1 MTNRARISWTVAV
14 TAITAVVVVAASKVW
29 NPTAVKP
36 LAQATSVQS
45 TDFFEQKIRPI
56 LSDNCYKCHS
66 ATSEKIK
73 GGLLLD
79 TREGLLKGGD
89 TGPAIVAGN
98 PEQSLLI
105 KAVRYT
111 DKDLQ
116 MPPGDKPLATDQINA
131 LETWVKM
138 GAPDPRVGASA
149 HSYKVD
155 FDQARKHWAFQP
167 IKEPAIPHPKDPA
180 NWARSPVDQFI
191 LEKLAEKKIK
201 PSPEADKVTLLRR
214 ATFDLTGLPPTPRE
228 LVDFMSDTGANAFST
243 VVDRLLDSPRYGERW
258 GRYWLDLAHYADTRG
273 TSDGNRNNRYN
284 FAYTYRDYVINAF
297 NDDLP
302 YDQFLIQQIAA
313 DKLTGLETN
322 KLAALGFLTL
332 GNRFGNQINDII
344 DDRIDII
351 GKGTLALTL
360 TCARC
365 HDHKFDPIPTEDYYS
380 LHGIFASSIEPK
392 EGPIVATPTN
402 ADIYADFQRQL
413 AVKQKALDD
422 YRATLTL
429 KLKDDV
435 FGKSGDYML
444 AIHEFKHGPADK
456 PLGPFLQKK
465 GLSPQI
471 GVPWERALKSAER
484 KHDPIFVPWFEFS
497 SVDGSDFMSKAREIS
512 ERFKGTPPPTNNCN
526 PAVARFFGNPP
537 ASMAQVA
544 NSYSTLFLNI
554 EKRWNTIVST
564 AQALKKEEPEG
575 FAEPADE
582 EIRQFLFAKNSPT
595 SLDEARINNLIRR
608 DNKARN
614 NLAMLEKAFDDLK
627 QEHPGS
633 PPHAH
638 SLTDSPKP
646 KDSCI
651 FIKGNPGS
659 KGPVA
664 PRRFLKVLSGENRP
678 LFNEGSGRLQL
689 ARAIASPDNPL
700 TSRVLVNRIWLHHFG
715 EGLVRNPDDFGTR
728 SEPPTHPELLDYL
741 ASRFVNNGW
750 SIKKLHREIMLSS
763 VYRQSSDGTQYAQTD
778 PENRWLW
785 RMNRRRLDFESMRD
799 TILMI
804 GGKLNTTM
812 GGPPVR
818 LDAEPYPVRRSV
830 YGYID
835 RSNLPGMYVAFDFA
849 SPDLTTGRRETTTL
863 PQQALFMMNSPLVV
877 EQARDLVKRPDFH
890 SATGLQRKI
899 ALLYYIIYQRAPKPA
914 EMELAS
920 KFIETQSENMHSSST
935 ASAWRYGYGEF
946 DPYTKKVKRFVP
958 MSVFT
963 GKIWFPDP
971 KPGDNKLVGA
981 ALSADGGHAANQYAV
996 IRRWTAPRGG
1006 FISIK
1011 GVITRP
1017 SNAGDGVQA
1026 RIVSSHFGQVGSW
1039 VVFKNKAETAIP
1051 RLAIQQDDTIDFLIE
1066 PRSNPQGDSFG
1077 WAPAIQM
1084 YPSSAAADQP
1094 VEWSALRDFAGE
1106 MAGRSMDAWEKFAQ
1120 VLLETNELA
1129 FIN

>member
-1 MTNRARISWTVAV
+1 MITRSKVSWIVALAAV
-14 TAITAVVVVAASKVW
+14 IAVVGIVASKIGKR
-29 NPTAVKP
+29 PPLKP
-36 LAQATSVQS
+36 VSQAAAQSS
-45 TDFFEQKIRPI
+45 DFFEEKIRPI

-66 ATSEKIK
+66 ATSEKLK

-105 KAVRYT
+105 RAVRYT

-116 MPPGDKPLATDQINA
+116 MPPGDKPLATDQIKD

-138 GAPDPRVGASA
+138 GAPDPRVGALA
-149 HSYKVD
+149 HTYKVD
-155 FDQARKHWAFQP
+155 FNQARKHWAFQP
-167 IKEPAIPHPKDPA
+167 IKAPAIPRLKDPD

-191 LEKLAEKKIK
+191 LEKLAGKKMK

-214 ATFDLTGLPPTPRE
+214 ASFDLTGLPPTPQE
-228 LVDFMSDTGANAFST
+228 LVDFLGDSSTNAFST
-243 VVDRLLDSPRYGERW
+243 VVDRLLNSPRYGERW
-258 GRYWLDLAHYADTRG
+258 GRYWLDLAHYSDTRG

-284 FAYTYRDYVINAF
+284 FAYTYRDYVIKAF

-302 YDQFLIQQIAA
+302 YDQFLIQQIAG
-313 DKLTGLETN
+313 DRLPDLETN

-351 GKGTLALTL
+351 GKGTMALTL

-392 EGPIVATPTN
+392 EGPIVSIPTN
-402 ADIYADFQRQL
+402 AAMYADFERQL
-413 AVKQKALDD
+413 GVKQKALDD
-422 YRATLTL
+422 YRASLAL
-429 KLKDDV
+429 KLKEEL
-435 FGKSGDYML
+435 FGKAGDYML
-444 AIHEFKHGPADK
+444 AIHEYKHGPADK

-465 GLSPQI
+465 GLSPPA
-471 GVPWERALKSAER
+471 GVPWERTLKVAER
-484 KHDPIFVPWFEFS
+484 KHDPIFVPWFEFA
-497 SVDGSDFMSKAREIS
+497 SVDGPDFATKAREIS
-512 ERFKGTPPPTNNCN
+512 ERYKAAPPSSDKCN
-526 PAVARFFGNPP
+526 PEVAKFFVIPP

-544 NSYSTLFLNI
+544 SRYSTLFSNI
-554 EKRWNTIVST
+554 EKRWDTTLAT
-564 AQALKKEEPEG
+564 AQALKKEEPDG
-575 FAEPADE
+575 FAEPANE
-582 EIRQFLFAKNSPT
+582 EIRQFLFAKGSPT

-614 NLAMLEKAFDDLK
+614 NLGTLEKAFDDLK

-633 PPHAH
+633 PAHAH
-638 SLTDSPKP
+638 FLTDSPKP
-646 KDSCI
+646 KDSYV

-664 PRRFLKVLSGENRP
+664 PRRFLKVLSGENRQV
-678 LFNEGSGRLQL
+678 FNEGSGRLQL

-700 TSRVLVNRIWLHHFG
+700 TPRVLVNRIWLHHFG

-728 SEPPTHPELLDYL
+728 SDPPTHPELLDYL
-741 ASRFVNNGW
+741 ASQFVNNGW

-763 VYRQSSDGTQYAQTD
+763 VYQQSSDGTQYAQAD

-799 TILMI
+799 TILTI
-804 GGKLNTTM
+804 GGKLDTVM

-835 RSNLPGMYVAFDFA
+835 RSNLPGMFIAFDFA
-849 SPDLTTGRRETTTL
+849 SPDLTTGHRETTTL

-877 EQARDLVKRPDFH
+877 EQARDLVKRPDFR
-890 SATGLQRKI
+890 SATGLQQKI
-899 ALLYYIIYQRAPKPA
+899 ALLYYIIYQRAPKPV
-914 EMELAS
+914 EVELAS
-920 KFIETQSENMHSSST
+920 KFLESQSENLRSSST
-935 ASAWRYGYGEF
+935 VSAWRYGYGEF
-946 DPYTKKVKRFVP
+946 DPFTKKVKRFIP
-958 MSVFT
+958 MAVFT

-971 KPGDNKLVGA
+971 KPGDNKLPGA
-981 ALSADGGHAANQYAV
+981 ALTADGGHAANQYAV

-1011 GVITRP
+1011 GVVAHP
-1017 SNAGDGVQA
+1017 SNVGDGIQA
-1026 RIVSSHFGQVGSW
+1026 RIVSNRFGQVASW
-1039 VVFKNKAETAIP
+1039 VVFKNKVETALP
-1051 RLAIQQDDTIDFLIE
+1051 RLAVQQDDTIDFIVE
-1066 PRSNPQGDSFG
+1066 PRSNPQGDSFA
-1077 WAPAIQM
+1077 WAPTIQM
-1084 YPSSAAADQP
+1084 HPATADQP
-1094 VEWSALRDFAGE
+1094 AEWSALHDFAGE
-1106 MAGRSMDAWEKFAQ
+1106 IIGRSMDPWEKFAQ